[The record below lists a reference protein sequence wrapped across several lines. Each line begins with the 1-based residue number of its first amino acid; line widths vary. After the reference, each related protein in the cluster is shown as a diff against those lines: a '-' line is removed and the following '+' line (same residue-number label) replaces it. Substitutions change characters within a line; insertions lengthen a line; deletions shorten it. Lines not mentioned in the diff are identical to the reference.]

1 MQLAWDLP
9 ALVASDVRISDE
21 LVLKDHRLVASVRL
35 SFLTLPRMLYKNNWF
50 IQLIKHLNYRAIA
63 KESMNLSAAKESS
76 FNKSQ
81 LLDEYANERT
91 IEWTENSIQWMI
103 AWSFKELTVQ

>member
-1 MQLAWDLP
+1 
-9 ALVASDVRISDE
+9 
-21 LVLKDHRLVASVRL
+21 
-35 SFLTLPRMLYKNNWF
+35 
-50 IQLIKHLNYRAIA
+50 
-63 KESMNLSAAKESS
+63 MNLSAAKESS